1 MSVETGQSL
10 DKQKVII
17 GDNITRTRCDIPVNS
32 IKRIVLR
39 STSGYGTLE
48 SAYHDELVIERNC
61 ISYKYE
67 SLLKKVLFGID
78 MN

>member
-1 MSVETGQSL
+1 MCFRDS
-10 DKQKVII
+10 KQRVII
-17 GDNITRTRCDIPVNS
+17 GENVTSARSDISMNS